1 MALEQLE
8 VGEIASSP
16 EPPLVLDQRLAP
28 DHEARHVAVVDA
40 QAPGPGRCE
49 LDPRDRRQDVDPA
62 SEALR
67 VMA

>member
-8 VGEIASSP
+8 AGEIASSP
-16 EPPLVLDQRLAP
+16 EPPL
-28 DHEARHVAVVDA
+28 
-40 QAPGPGRCE
+40 
-49 LDPRDRRQDVDPA
+49 DRRQDVDPA